1 MSMYIDLAPYVNPP
15 SYIVPASTC
24 ASQTYNLFTSLGLR
38 HLCVVPDTVAV
49 LGVITRKDLTAEH
62 ARDVISNKVWTS
74 AEDGGEARAATGL
87 DAAAG
92 PLAAGGVASIGG
104 QGGARE
110 MRRDWDGGMG
120 SGALELQ
127 PRPGRVGIVRAKQ
140 KP

>member
-1 MSMYIDLAPYVNPP
+1 M
-15 SYIVPASTC
+15 
-24 ASQTYNLFTSLGLR
+24 
-38 HLCVVPDTVAV
+38 
-49 LGVITRKDLTAEH
+49 
-62 ARDVISNKVWTS
+62 
-74 AEDGGEARAATGL
+74 
-87 DAAAG
+87 
-92 PLAAGGVASIGG
+92 LAAGGVASIGG